1 MKFNLCFTD
10 LYVVMA
16 VYTRDVHYQLV
27 KLNVL
32 MATVRVIIHAWEN
45 GRAYNHL

>member
-10 LYVVMA
+10 LYVVIA
-16 VYTRDVHYQLV
+16 DYTRVVHYQLV

-32 MATVRVIIHAWEN
+32 MATVLVIIHGWEN